1 MTGRLIL
8 VRHGETTANIRH
20 SLDTRPP
27 GAPLTERGRNQAIEV
42 GRRLAELVGAADGH
56 PGRLT
61 GVHTSEAVRARTTG
75 ALLVESLEKHAGL
88 AAGTVPV
95 TTRPGLHEFSAGD
108 LEDLTDI
115 TSIETFRAAH
125 LAALAGDPSGMT
137 PGGEN
142 ITTFLGRYRPVIEG
156 VVLREMALRAD
167 GDAVVVAHASAMRLF
182 ARHAT
187 GIAVEDAHPLPNTGL
202 IIMEPGG
209 APFGRWRLVAWD
221 HRSGSVA

>member
-27 GAPLTERGRNQAIEV
+27 GAPLTELGRSQAVEV
-42 GRRLAELVGAADGH
+42 GRRLAEMLGAANGD

-61 GVHTSEAVRARTTG
+61 GVHTSEALRARTTG
-75 ALLVESLEKHAGL
+75 KLLVESLERHAGL
-88 AAGTVPV
+88 ASGTVPL

-108 LEDLTDI
+108 LEDMTDI
-115 TSIETFRAAH
+115 TSLETFRAAH
-125 LAALAGDPSGMT
+125 LAALNGDTTGMP

-142 ITTFLGRYRPVIEG
+142 ITTFLGRYRPVLEG
-156 VVLREMALRAD
+156 IVLREMARRPD

-187 GIAVEDAHPLPNTGL
+187 GIAVEEAHPIPNTGL
-202 IIMEPGG
+202 VILEPGDS
-209 APFGRWRLVAWD
+209 PFGRWRLISWD
-221 HRSGSVA
+221 H